1 MSHKKNHTHPSDH
14 EQNENKKTA
23 EMKTPETPNEDALF
37 SEENM
42 SAKEDGKKSPPAEG
56 KDASKKEGTYARL
69 EADLHQANDRT
80 LRALAE
86 LENYRK
92 RVAREL
98 DDMRKYANV
107 DLIRDMLPVW
117 DNMGRAMEAVEKTH
131 DAQSLID
138 GVRMMHEQFVRI
150 LKQHHCEPIEALKQ
164 PFDPNV
170 HEAISQMPNAGQ
182 PAGTVLY
189 ETQIG
194 FKLYDRVVRPTQVV
208 IVAPEN
214 K

>member
-1 MSHKKNHTHPSDH
+1 
-14 EQNENKKTA
+14 
-23 EMKTPETPNEDALF
+23 MKTQKTPNEDALF

-42 SAKEDGKKSPPAEG
+42 NVKESGRKYASAEV
-56 KDASKKEGTYARL
+56 KDASKKEDTYSKL
-69 EADLHQANDRT
+69 ESDLHQANDRT

-117 DNMGRAMEAVEKTH
+117 DNMGRAIEAVEKTH

-138 GVRMMHEQFVRI
+138 GVRMMHEQFIRI
-150 LKQHHCEPIEALKQ
+150 LKQHHCERIEALGQ
-164 PFDPNV
+164 PFDPNI
-170 HEAISQMPNAGQ
+170 HEAISQMPDAGQ
-182 PAGTVLY
+182 SPGTVLY
-189 ETQIG
+189 ESQIG

>member
-1 MSHKKNHTHPSDH
+1 
-14 EQNENKKTA
+14 
-23 EMKTPETPNEDALF
+23 MKTQETPNEDALF

-42 SAKEDGKKSPPAEG
+42 SAKENGRKTPSAE
-56 KDASKKEGTYARL
+56 KKEGTKEEDTYSKL

-117 DNMGRAMEAVEKTH
+117 DNMGRALEAVGKTH
-131 DAQSLID
+131 DVQSLTD

-150 LKQHHCEPIEALKQ
+150 LKQHHCERIEALGQ
-164 PFDPNV
+164 PFDPNF
-170 HEAISQMPNAGQ
+170 HEAISQVPNAEQSPGS
-182 PAGTVLY
+182 VLY

-194 FKLYDRVVRPTQVV
+194 FKLNDRVVRPTQVV
-208 IVAPEN
+208 VVAPKN
-214 K
+214 HKF